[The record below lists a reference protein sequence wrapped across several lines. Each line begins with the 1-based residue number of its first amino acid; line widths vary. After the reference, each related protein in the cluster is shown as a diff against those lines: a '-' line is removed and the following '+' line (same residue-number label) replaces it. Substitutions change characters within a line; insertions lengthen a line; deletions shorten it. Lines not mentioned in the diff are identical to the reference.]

1 MCSSNDKCA
10 LNPGPRSPKEITK
23 LAEGAD
29 DSQRSYMYE
38 SWLLA
43 EGSWK
48 NSKLYLTL
56 KKKGSHSRRGLRRWY
71 TFDEM
76 VTKFGAEAARDIK
89 ERKENDPK
97 LCGTEIRAHPECPDN
112 EARA

>member
-1 MCSSNDKCA
+1 M
-10 LNPGPRSPKEITK
+10 NPGPRSPKEITK
-23 LAEGAD
+23 LAEQAD

-43 EGSWK
+43 DESWSK
-48 NSKLYLTL
+48 SKLYLTL
-56 KKKGSHSRRGLRRWY
+56 KKKGSHARRGLRRWY
-71 TFDEM
+71 TFPEM
-76 VTKFGAEAARDIK
+76 VSKFGAEAAQDIK

-97 LCGTEIRAHPECPDN
+97 LRETEIRPHPECPGN